1 MMAYHFYLDGTLL
14 PITPESLK
22 VKITNQNKTISLIN
36 EGEIN
41 FLKLPGLS
49 EVQFTMLLP
58 QAAYPFANGKGKTID
73 EYLSLLERL
82 KTGKKPFQF
91 IVSRMTPRG
100 KLLFDTNMKVSLE
113 EYEILEDAKGL
124 GMDSRV
130 TVQLKQFRAY
140 GTKTIQ
146 IEEAK
151 QADET
156 PKATITQNR
165 DASSAPQPK
174 SYTVQ
179 AGDCLWNIAKKYCG
193 DGSKYTEIAALN
205 ADKIVNPNLIH
216 PGQVLTLP

>member
-1 MMAYHFYLDGTLL
+1 MAYHFYLDGTLL

-22 VKITNQNKTISLIN
+22 VKIKNQNKTISLIN

-49 EVQFTMLLP
+49 EVQFEMLLP
-58 QAAYPFANGKGKTID
+58 QTAYPFANGSIKTID

-130 TVQLKQFRAY
+130 KKCEVEYPCCR
-140 GTKTIQ
+140 IRNDV
-146 IEEAK
+146 IE
-151 QADET
+151 
-156 PKATITQNR
+156 
-165 DASSAPQPK
+165 
-174 SYTVQ
+174 
-179 AGDCLWNIAKKYCG
+179 
-193 DGSKYTEIAALN
+193 
-205 ADKIVNPNLIH
+205 
-216 PGQVLTLP
+216 

>member
-1 MMAYHFYLDGTLL
+1 MAYHFYLDGTLL
-14 PITPESLK
+14 PIIPESLR
-22 VKITNQNKTISLIN
+22 VKIKNQNKTISLIN

-49 EVQFTMLLP
+49 EVQFEMLLP
-58 QAAYPFANGKGKTID
+58 QTAYPFANGSIKTID

-130 TVQLKQFRAY
+130 KKCEVEYPCCR
-140 GTKTIQ
+140 IRNDV
-146 IEEAK
+146 IE
-151 QADET
+151 
-156 PKATITQNR
+156 
-165 DASSAPQPK
+165 
-174 SYTVQ
+174 
-179 AGDCLWNIAKKYCG
+179 
-193 DGSKYTEIAALN
+193 
-205 ADKIVNPNLIH
+205 
-216 PGQVLTLP
+216 